1 MITVTP
7 STPQVP
13 DTTPLGAVVAT
24 YAVTMSDGSPFLG
37 TVGFGPPNSN
47 AGGIFAMTGS
57 PSSGNIIV
65 NPNGPGI
72 GPNTSTITDQIT
84 LVATQ
89 P

>member
-1 MITVTP
+1 M
-7 STPQVP
+7 P

-24 YAVTMSDGSPFLG
+24 YAVTMSEGSPFLG
-37 TVGFGPPNSN
+37 TMGFGPPNSN

-72 GPNTSTITDQIT
+72 GPNTSTITDRIG
-84 LVATQ
+84 LDAVSYLME
-89 P
+89 